1 MEQEKG
7 IPQSHVQEVDT
18 EGRKQGFGAKVKAHL
33 RKWWWL
39 HLIFFIASTLI
50 IVLCL
55 VYVAFPRIS
64 QNGVNDS
71 TIEIQSLTLSNPAPN
86 SFHLEQTAKLTN
98 PSKYHPNLER
108 FNASLAVGSS
118 PDKPY
123 AYVELPAVHATKETT
138 THVDQELQITDM
150 DAFINYNTQLLTKES
165 VDLVVKGRT
174 KLHEMRLPTTTVD
187 YHKTITM
194 RGLNGLA
201 GFNVTSFS
209 IKLVPEPDGANMI
222 GTVLIPNPS
231 VMTITMGNVTFN
243 NYVDDEFIGTSLL
256 SDLTLKPGDNMVPM
270 RSTVNQTIVIQKVTG
285 TYKDGILPVDIVGNS
300 SVYNGQH
307 LEYFEKALQSNKQH
321 IKLNV
326 GAALGAL
333 GGRGGGGGSRT

>member
-1 MEQEKG
+1 MEEEKG
-7 IPQSHVQEVDT
+7 IPQSYVQEVGA
-18 EGRKQGFGAKVKAHL
+18 EGKKSGFGAKFKGHL
-33 RKWWWL
+33 KKWWWL

-55 VYVAFPRIS
+55 VYVGFPRIS

-71 TIEIQSLTLSNPAPN
+71 TLEIQSLTLSNPTPH

-98 PSKYHPNLER
+98 PSTYHPNLDR
-108 FNASLAVGSS
+108 FNASLSVGSS

-123 AYVELPAVHATKETT
+123 AYIELPAIHATKEAT
-138 THVDQELQITDM
+138 THIDQDVQIVDM
-150 DAFINYNTQLLTKES
+150 NAFVDYSTQLLTKDS

-187 YHKTITM
+187 YHKTVTM

-201 GFNVTSFS
+201 GFNVTSFT
-209 IKLVPEPDGANMI
+209 IKLIPEPDGANMI
-222 GTVLIPNPS
+222 GTVSIPNPS
-231 VMTITMGNVTFN
+231 PITMTMGNVTFN
-243 NYVDDEFIGTSLL
+243 NYVDNEFIGTSLL
-256 SDLTLKPGDNMVPM
+256 SDLILKPGDNTVPM
-270 RSTVNQTIVIQKVTG
+270 RSTVNQTIVIAKVTG
-285 TYKDGILPVDIVGNS
+285 TYEDGMLPVDIVGNS

-321 IKLNV
+321 IILNV
-326 GAALGAL
+326 GAALAAL
-333 GGRGGGGGSRT
+333 GGGGGSRS